1 MVSAIIL
8 LVNFVLPFSLIN
20 ASTVIVQNHF
30 ADPCLPKSEFAMS
43 GLKLYDDQSGVR
55 RLLGQPER
63 VTREKGEDDGG
74 EYTATVLHYR
84 DMRVEIVRG
93 VVDRLYTTSSRT
105 RTPSG
110 IRVGM
115 RYETVKRILGKEPKE
130 IDGYPYCYRSC
141 DEIEDAYFVLRFDKR
156 MVLSS
161 IDIVVERP

>member
-8 LVNFVLPFSLIN
+8 LVNFALPFSLIN
-20 ASTVIVQNHF
+20 TPAVRVQNQF
-30 ADPCLPKSEFAMS
+30 ADPCLPKTEFAMS
-43 GLKLYDDQSGVR
+43 RLKLYDAQSAVR
-55 RLLGQPER
+55 RLLGQPKR
-63 VTREKGEDDGG
+63 VTHEKGEDDGG

-84 DMRVEIVRG
+84 HMRVEIVRG

-141 DEIEDAYFVLRFDKR
+141 DETEDAYIVMRFDKR

-161 IDIVVERP
+161 IDISVDRP